1 MKGILA
7 GSANVDMFD
16 ARTNAMMASSKTLID
31 SGLSMTITGEEARGG
46 QGNILLGKYYHDSG
60 FGLKL
65 TDQLWDLN
73 YLALNCGGAITASS
87 DVMKSETIT
96 TTVVNQI
103 TVTGTP
109 VNFTTSS
116 GKIGWYRLASGDDG
130 SYQVITFTGSVATV
144 SNLPIGSVVC
154 VKYPIASS
162 TARKFTVSAA
172 YIPSIVHAVM
182 TIPLFKSGATAQTTG
197 SSSKIGEII
206 VDIPN
211 FQLEGAQ
218 DLSLSSSGIAS
229 VALSGTALA
238 TFGDSTS
245 CSDTGYYAT
254 ITENIFDQGEWD
266 NVSYLA
272 VADGNVELNVSKTS
286 ALQIYKIF
294 SDGTQPS
301 PVNNSLLTF
310 TSATPATAT
319 VSSAG
324 VVTGVAAGTTTIE
337 IVATGKPTLNTGAV
351 VVVSA

>member
-1 MKGILA
+1 
-7 GSANVDMFD
+7 
-16 ARTNAMMASSKTLID
+16 
-31 SGLSMTITGEEARGG
+31 
-46 QGNILLGKYYHDSG
+46 
-60 FGLKL
+60 
-65 TDQLWDLN
+65 
-73 YLALNCGGAITASS
+73 
-87 DVMKSETIT
+87 MKSETIT

-109 VNFTTSS
+109 VDFTTSS
-116 GKIGWYRLASGDDG
+116 GKIGWYRLASGADD

-229 VALSGTALA
+229 VALSGSALA
-238 TFGDSTS
+238 TFGNSTS

-266 NVSYLA
+266 NVTYLA
-272 VADGNVELNVSKTS
+272 VADGNVELSVSGTS
-286 ALQIYKIF
+286 TLKIYKIF

-301 PVNNSLLTF
+301 PVDNTLLTF

-324 VVTGVAAGTTTIE
+324 VITGVAAGTTTIE